1 MAGVGLATQGAV
13 MKGTWIFC
21 FLTLPLLNGC
31 LLGGTSVFEP
41 GPPEIEYWIK
51 LGTSAEQRVQDS
63 KECGGSPL
71 GANFSRKQLEA
82 EGQPGE
88 HIFLGPLSRLHDK
101 WERCMLSKGYRYTGQ
116 CLDNSVSRSSPA
128 CGAP

>member
-1 MAGVGLATQGAV
+1 MKVVIFALCLIVSLSGCVVGFGVA
-13 MKGTWIFC
+13 
-21 FLTLPLLNGC
+21 
-31 LLGGTSVFEP
+31 SEP

-51 LGTSAEQRVQDS
+51 PDTSAEQRVQDS